1 MKAGSRK
8 YFAVFTTMDFGQ
20 VVDTETTLVT
30 SNVLNQYNLITFL
43 SRASRNPKEKI
54 KKLVF
59 LFFP

>member
-8 YFAVFTTMDFGQ
+8 YFAVFTAMDFGQ

-43 SRASRNPKEKI
+43 SGASRHQKGENQKAD
-54 KKLVF
+54 
-59 LFFP
+59 FF